1 MKMRYGLLINIKRK
15 IAIFRKDV
23 TSTQEIRFDKSKI
36 NDNSSSINEK
46 LSFEPK
52 IFEFIYFVDKDLN
65 MSEFKETHPFKMDFH
80 LINEMKDLEKLMPN
94 LMLAKLI
101 SRNNITS
108 AFQYKNVY

>member
-1 MKMRYGLLINIKRK
+1 
-15 IAIFRKDV
+15 
-23 TSTQEIRFDKSKI
+23 
-36 NDNSSSINEK
+36 
-46 LSFEPK
+46 
-52 IFEFIYFVDKDLN
+52 